1 MSGVPPPLYFFCTYT
16 QLHYVPIT
24 VFIFTHTNNTYT
36 TDAPRTNGAAINGGR
51 LVVVTSVPPAVP
63 VDFGI
68 DGKKK
73 RKKKK
78 LPTEKCFQTGRTI
91 ACLFFFF
98 MFTLDCTDGCFL
110 QCDRHLHGYA
120 PCDSHTHAHNM
131 HLCLQLLAISD
142 CTPILFFFSLSPLK
156 GSCFETLTFM

>member
-1 MSGVPPPLYFFCTYT
+1 MFSDWSDDCV
-16 QLHYVPIT
+16 
-24 VFIFTHTNNTYT
+24 
-36 TDAPRTNGAAINGGR
+36 
-51 LVVVTSVPPAVP
+51 S
-63 VDFGI
+63 
-68 DGKKK
+68 
-73 RKKKK
+73 
-78 LPTEKCFQTGRTI
+78 
-91 ACLFFFF
+91 FFFF
-98 MFTLDCTDGCFL
+98 LMFTLDCTDGCFL